1 MGLFISI
8 YISCIIEI
16 YSAMSDTALQLQLQ
30 PMQMPFLQL
39 PLFAETLCMNNLAEK
54 LRSGLVF

>member
-8 YISCIIEI
+8 YLSCIIEI

-30 PMQMPFLQL
+30 PMQMPFL
-39 PLFAETLCMNNLAEK
+39 
-54 LRSGLVF
+54 